1 MQEFDFDIHARRAL
15 RRSVLVLLVVVVA
28 LLVSDT
34 THPVL
39 LGFAVGTAVSILN
52 GFFLFKGIKTMVN
65 VLLRTRAL
73 DKAGAFFLL
82 GVPVRW
88 LIILGVLFLAA
99 STGWFDILACLGGF
113 FVLPAFAVAGVVRI
127 LAARGVQNKCSL

>member
-1 MQEFDFDIHARRAL
+1 MHEFDFDIHARRAL
-15 RRSVLVLLVVVVA
+15 RRSVLVLLLVVVA
-28 LLVSDT
+28 LLVWDT
-34 THPVL
+34 TQPVL

-127 LAARGVQNKCSL
+127 LAAQGVQNKCSL